1 MATGDNPVVPLF
13 EPGERPTA
21 AATAAIGAGKF
32 LKVSADMQASPILNV
47 TTPLVGGNLFQVAQT
62 VAGDRAIGVA
72 GWDAS
77 GSGEVLPVLGPN
89 MVVPMVAGAAITFGN
104 EVQSD
109 AAGLP
114 IPLAAGKSNG
124 IALNSASGG
133 AIVWVWLR

>member
-1 MATGDNPVVPLF
+1 MATGDNPCIPLF
-13 EPGERPTA
+13 EPGERPTG
-21 AATAAIGAGKF
+21 AATAAIGGGKF

-47 TTPLVGGNLFQVAQT
+47 TNPLVGGNVMQVAQT

-72 GWDAS
+72 TWDAAAA
-77 GSGEVLPVLGPN
+77 GDIVGIIGPN
-89 MVVPMVAGAAITFGN
+89 LVVPMVAGAAVTFGQ

>member
-1 MATGDNPVVPLF
+1 MATGDNPIIPLF

-47 TTPLVGGNLFQVAQT
+47 TTPLVGGNLIQVAQC
-62 VAGDRAIGVA
+62 VAGERAIGVS

-77 GSGEVLPVLGPN
+77 GSGEVLPVIGPN
-89 MVVPMVAGAAITFGN
+89 MVVPMVAGSAVTFGQK
-104 EVQSD
+104 VMSD

-114 IPLAAGKSNG
+114 VPWTSAASEANNANG
-124 IALNSASGG
+124 
-133 AIVWVWLR
+133 